1 MVTVNRVYVTF
12 SMPMF
17 GLADISISDYL
28 SARRDTVLP
37 LMTPIKGL
45 DGEEIR
51 EIPVPNGTKV
61 TIGLMASNTNP
72 KLWGADADEWK
83 PERWL
88 SPLPE
93 EVTAAHLPGVY
104 SNL

>member
-1 MVTVNRVYVTF
+1 MGRRVYVYFARICCTF
-12 SMPMF
+12 TDTF
-17 GLADISISDYL
+17 RDL

-45 DGEEIR
+45 DGQEIN
-51 EIPVPNGTKV
+51 EVVVNKGTV
-61 TIGLMASNTNP
+61 VSIGVLASNTNP
-72 KLWGADADEWK
+72 QLWGADADQWK

-88 SPLPE
+88 SPLPDE
-93 EVTAAHLPGVY
+93 LIAAHIPGVY

>member
-1 MVTVNRVYVTF
+1 MGRRVYVCFTRMYCTF
-12 SMPMF
+12 TNAF
-17 GLADISISDYL
+17 RDL

-45 DGEEIR
+45 DGQEIN
-51 EIPVPNGTKV
+51 EVFVKKGTIV
-61 TIGLMASNTNP
+61 SIGVLASNTNP

-93 EVTAAHLPGVY
+93 ELIAAHLPGVY

>member
-1 MVTVNRVYVTF
+1 MARRVYINFTRICYAF
-12 SMPMF
+12 TDT
-17 GLADISISDYL
+17 LRCL

-45 DGEEIR
+45 DGQEIS
-51 EIPVPNGTKV
+51 EVFVSKGTNV
-61 TIGLMASNTNP
+61 TIGLLASNTNP
-72 KLWGADADEWK
+72 KLWGSDADEWK

-88 SPLPE
+88 SPLPD
-93 EVTAAHLPGVY
+93 EVAAAHLPGVY